1 MTTRWPRTLSCLIVT
16 VLSSALFVGCGEDDD
31 TAESCSGRPG
41 KDLSSRTV
49 CGDLWQKKLRCVN
62 LERSTLTGLVS
73 EANLRRGN
81 LYAARLVG
89 VSLENVDLRGADLR
103 RVDLGSATLSQVDL
117 RGADLSGARLDRGL
131 LTDVSLEG
139 AQLDAVELRA
149 ASLTHVGLNGAD
161 LAGADLAGATVSD
174 SDLRGAR
181 LRDADI
187 STTTW
192 ENVLCPDGSRSSAR
206 NSCADHLSR
215 AESRAA
221 GQFPAPSAPCRIRP
235 ETPSARPGAPARDLP
250 CRRPDSRR
258 PTAGRTVRG
267 RGWERTAPPCGRR
280 RGRRWHRHSAE

>member
-1 MTTRWPRTLSCLIVT
+1 MTTRWPRSLSCLIVT
-16 VLSSALFVGCGEDDD
+16 ALSSALLAGCGKDDD
-31 TAESCSGRPG
+31 HGRSCSGRTG

-49 CGDLWQKKLRCVN
+49 AGGDLWQKKLRCVN

-81 LYAARLVG
+81 LYAARLAG

-139 AQLDAVELRA
+139 AQLDGVELRA
-149 ASLTHVGLNGAD
+149 ASLTRVGLNGAD
-161 LAGADLAGATVSD
+161 LSGADLAGATVSD

-206 NSCADHLSR
+206 VSCADHL
-215 AESRAA
+215 
-221 GQFPAPSAPCRIRP
+221 
-235 ETPSARPGAPARDLP
+235 ARPGKRASGQLPPPSAALSAAP
-250 CRRPDSRR
+250 
-258 PTAGRTVRG
+258 
-267 RGWERTAPPCGRR
+267 
-280 RGRRWHRHSAE
+280 

>member
-1 MTTRWPRTLSCLIVT
+1 MTARWPRSLSCLIVT
-16 VLSSALFVGCGEDDD
+16 ALSSALLAGCGKDD
-31 TAESCSGRPG
+31 THGRSCSGRAG

-49 CGDLWQKKLRCVN
+49 AGGDLWQKKLRCVN

-81 LYAARLVG
+81 LYAARLSG

-117 RGADLSGARLDRGL
+117 RGADLSGGRLDRAL
-131 LTDVSLEG
+131 LTDVSFEG
-139 AQLDAVELRA
+139 AQLDDVELRA

-161 LAGADLAGATVSD
+161 LRGADLDRATVSD

-187 STTTW
+187 STTRW

-206 NSCADHLSR
+206 VSCADHLDRTAKGSP
-215 AESRAA
+215 
-221 GQFPAPSAPCRIRP
+221 GQPPPPSA
-235 ETPSARPGAPARDLP
+235 ALP
-250 CRRPDSRR
+250 
-258 PTAGRTVRG
+258 V
-267 RGWERTAPPCGRR
+267 PP
-280 RGRRWHRHSAE
+280 

>member
-1 MTTRWPRTLSCLIVT
+1 MTTRWPRSLSCLIVT
-16 VLSSALFVGCGEDDD
+16 VLSSALLAGCGEHDDHGR
-31 TAESCSGRPG
+31 SCSGRTG

-49 CGDLWQKKLRCVN
+49 AGGDLWQKKLRCVN

-117 RGADLSGARLDRGL
+117 RGADLRDARLDRGL

-139 AQLDAVELRA
+139 AQLDGVELRA

-206 NSCADHLSR
+206 DSCADHLSR
-215 AESRAA
+215 AESRAV
-221 GQFPAPSAPCRIRP
+221 GQFPAPSA
-235 ETPSARPGAPARDLP
+235 AL
-250 CRRPDSRR
+250 PDS
-258 PTAGRTVRG
+258 P
-267 RGWERTAPPCGRR
+267 
-280 RGRRWHRHSAE
+280 